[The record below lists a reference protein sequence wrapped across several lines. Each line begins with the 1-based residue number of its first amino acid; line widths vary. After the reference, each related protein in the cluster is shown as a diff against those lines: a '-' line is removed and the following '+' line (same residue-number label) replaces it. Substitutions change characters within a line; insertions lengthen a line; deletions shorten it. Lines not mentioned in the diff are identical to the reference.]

1 MIGPLPAR
9 YSFLVVVVSLL
20 ACLGGAFWLAS
31 AVRVPF
37 EGYVLGVLTGLLVAF
52 VLLHDF
58 SRPTTE
64 LPIDAA

>member
-9 YSFLVVVVSLL
+9 YSFVVVVVSLL
-20 ACLGGAFWLAS
+20 ACLAGAYWLAS
-31 AVRVPF
+31 AIQVPF
-37 EGYVLGVLTGLLVAF
+37 EGYVLGILTGLLVAF

-64 LPIDAA
+64 LPIDHA

>member
-9 YSFLVVVVSLL
+9 YSFLVILVSLL

-31 AVRVPF
+31 TIQVPL
-37 EGYVLGVLTGLLVAF
+37 EGYVLGILMGLLVAY

-58 SRPTTE
+58 SRPRTE
-64 LPIDAA
+64 LPIDHA

>member
-9 YSFLVVVVSLL
+9 YSFIVIVVSLL
-20 ACLGGAFWLAS
+20 ACLAGAFWLAN
-31 AVRVPF
+31 VIEIPL
-37 EGYVLGVLTGLLVAF
+37 EGYVLGILTGLLVAF

-64 LPIDAA
+64 LPIDHA

>member
-9 YSFLVVVVSLL
+9 YSFIVVAVSLL

-31 AVRVPF
+31 AIQVPF
-37 EGYVLGVLTGLLVAF
+37 EGYVLGILTGLLVAF

-58 SRPTTE
+58 SRPATE
-64 LPIDAA
+64 LPIDHA